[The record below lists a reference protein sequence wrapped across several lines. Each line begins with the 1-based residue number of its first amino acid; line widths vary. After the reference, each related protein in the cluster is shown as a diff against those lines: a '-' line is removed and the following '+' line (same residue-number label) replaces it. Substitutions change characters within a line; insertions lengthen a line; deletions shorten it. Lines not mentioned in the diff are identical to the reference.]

1 MTPATHQTPKWRAWF
16 TRFYR
21 ELNKPR
27 KASKRG
33 VALVIVLGSLS
44 ILAVMLTEFQDETSA
59 DLGHALSERD
69 GVKAEFAAK
78 SAINLSRL
86 LIASEPTIR
95 RAVAPILQML
105 FQSTPQIPVWGFSDD
120 ILGAFNDKEG
130 QRRFSSLGGFDLRE
144 GKNLGMEGAGFEVV
158 IVDEDSKLN
167 VNMAAATNLFAQQRL
182 AGLLLGLMGGMQY
195 DTLFSERDSEGN
207 FHTRQQICS
216 AIIDWTDADTNT
228 AACDLSGQ
236 NVQTGSEDGFYQ
248 MLNDPY
254 ERKNAGFDSLEELHL
269 VRGISDDF
277 WATFIE
283 PDPYKPE
290 GRVVTVWGQGK
301 VNVNTANPQTILAL
315 IGAYSTP
322 DSPLVLDQEV
332 QMKVLMVL
340 SLIQSM
346 TKGVPLMGSP
356 KAFINTLK
364 GQGLLGPLLQALELP
379 PLKLVSE
386 AELEKAI
393 TTESK
398 VFSIYATG
406 KVQSG
411 NRSTMRRIHAVVDFR
426 GAPAPIDPFAGLAG
440 AAGSGSLSM
449 ADAAA
454 MMQNA
459 GAPPNLPA
467 DATDATL
474 TNAFRPSPAG
484 EMIYYRVE

>member
-1 MTPATHQTPKWRAWF
+1 MSGGLTLVARVRRLSAQLRQALL
-16 TRFYR
+16 R
-21 ELNKPR
+21 PR
-27 KASKRG
+27 RASKRG

-44 ILAVMLTEFQDETSA
+44 LLAVMLTEFQDETSA

-86 LIASEPTIR
+86 LISSEPTVR

-105 FQSTPQIPVWGFSDD
+105 FQSTPQIPVWNFSDD
-120 ILGAFNDKEG
+120 ILGAFNDKGG
-130 QRRFSSLGGFDLRE
+130 QQRFSSLGGFDLTE

-167 VNMAAATNLFAQQRL
+167 VNMAAASNLFAQQRL
-182 AGLLLGLMGGMQY
+182 AGLLLGLMGGLQY
-195 DTLFSERDSEGN
+195 DPLFSERDAAGN
-207 FHTRQQICS
+207 FHTRQQICA
-216 AIIDWTDADTNT
+216 AIIDWTDTDADT

-236 NVQTGSEDGFYQ
+236 NVQTGAEDGYYQ
-248 MLNDPY
+248 MLDEPY

-277 WATFIE
+277 WATFVE

-290 GRVVTVWGQGK
+290 GRVLTVWGQGK

-322 DSPLVLDQEV
+322 DSPLVMDQEV

-340 SLIQSM
+340 NLLQSV
-346 TKGVPLMGSP
+346 TRGVPLMGSP

-386 AELEKAI
+386 SQLEQAI

-406 KVQSG
+406 RVTSG

-426 GAPAPIDPFAGLAG
+426 GAPAPINPFANVTDPA
-440 AAGSGSLSM
+440 SLS
-449 ADAAA
+449 ASDAAA
-454 MMQNA
+454 MVQNA
-459 GAPPNLPA
+459 GPPPNLPG

-484 EMIYYRVE
+484 EMIYYRIE